1 MKNLKI
7 NPFDKYFSKLLE
19 SILIDPQISERK
31 KENAR
36 QNSND
41 RYHAKKLAKELS
53 VELTIGKDDAGWNCW
68 IEYHVSQVGPEGLDD
83 ELFCTSWR
91 DVRDRL
97 EIIKQKRE
105 YLKMTPEDQ
114 HQVDL
119 EEQRLEEERYK
130 KLKMRILQR
139 KLKN

>member
-1 MKNLKI
+1 MHNQIHKM
-7 NPFDKYFSKLLE
+7 LE
-19 SILIDPQISERK
+19 SIFIDPRIAERK
-31 KENAR
+31 KEDAR

-83 ELFCTSWR
+83 ELFCTSLS

-105 YLKMTPEDQ
+105 YFKMTPKEQ

-119 EEQRLEEERYK
+119 EEQRWEEERYK

-139 KLKN
+139 KL